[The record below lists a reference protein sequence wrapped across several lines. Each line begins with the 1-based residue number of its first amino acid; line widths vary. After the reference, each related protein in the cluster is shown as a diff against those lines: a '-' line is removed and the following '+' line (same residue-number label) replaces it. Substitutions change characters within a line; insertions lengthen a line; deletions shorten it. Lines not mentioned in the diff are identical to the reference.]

1 MRNESKSKGP
11 RRCAVKERDW
21 RRTFRRFEKSGSSV
35 RAFCLENGI
44 AEHQFYAWRREIA
57 RRDRERSADAS
68 NEVGR
73 GSPKR
78 RQAAKPGGATKKRSS
93 VHNKE
98 TKPRPILTP
107 LTIVDDE
114 PRGATLAT
122 QSRPTDRYTDPGGS
136 KSPEGADAIELIT
149 DDITIR
155 VPPSAARES
164 LVMILDV
171 LEDRRC

>member
-1 MRNESKSKGP
+1 MRIESKSKGP
-11 RRCAVKERDW
+11 QRCAVKERDW
-21 RRTFRRFEKSGSSV
+21 RRTFQRFEKSGSSV

-78 RQAAKPGGATKKRSS
+78 RQAARSRDEVNTKSRRK
-93 VHNKE
+93 K
-98 TKPRPILTP
+98 KPRPILTP
-107 LTIVDDE
+107 LTIVDDCS
-114 PRGATLAT
+114 
-122 QSRPTDRYTDPGGS
+122 QSH
-136 KSPEGADAIELIT
+136 DAIELIA

-155 VPPSAARES
+155 VPPSAGRES

-171 LEDRRC
+171 LEDRQC

>member
-11 RRCAVKERDW
+11 QRCAVKERNW
-21 RRTFRRFEKSGSSV
+21 RRTFQRFEKSGSSV

-44 AEHQFYAWRREIA
+44 AEHQFYAWRREIT
-57 RRDRERSADAS
+57 RRDRERSTDAS

-78 RQAAKPGGATKKRSS
+78 RQAARSRDEVKMKSRRKK
-93 VHNKE
+93 
-98 TKPRPILTP
+98 KPRPILTP
-107 LTIVDDE
+107 LTIVDD
-114 PRGATLAT
+114 T
-122 QSRPTDRYTDPGGS
+122 
-136 KSPEGADAIELIT
+136 SPADERRSDDVIELIMG
-149 DDITIR
+149 DVTIR
-155 VPPSAARES
+155 VSPSAGRES